1 MKKLLRMF
9 KIRRE
14 ERPAAAV
21 ALITLICL
29 HALMISRYFAL
40 FSQAGRGRWNIFI
53 NNFGV
58 SGFDPITYS
67 VVTYWDTVYNV
78 YRHPLLAFMVWPLSM
93 LNKGL
98 TQLTG
103 MNLVQFIVAVPLLAC
118 AFYAFIFMF
127 RIFRDIIKV
136 GRTDA
141 TLLSALLFSFAYV
154 MVSAVVPDHFCVS
167 MFLLV
172 FALYVSGMKMQAG
185 TRFKIWQT
193 VALFL
198 ATAGVTLSNGI
209 KIYIYSLFTN
219 GRKFFRLK
227 YFLFAVL
234 LPTALIWGFA
244 RWEYRTYV
252 LPKEK
257 ARSEKKAQ
265 KNEEIKQKLFKIFKD
280 TTSLKD
286 DNEIRKAFN
295 AELQRRAEAKQ
306 KRDKE
311 RPWNK
316 HTGKPMGKGE
326 FIEWTDATTPRLTTA
341 VENLFGESIQLHRS
355 HLLEDTLR
363 GRPVIVRYEWAA
375 NYVAEALLVM
385 LFAAGIWCG
394 RRSRFMWTALSGFA
408 FDMTLHLGLGFGI
421 NEVYIM
427 GAHWLFVIPI
437 AIGFAVKA
445 AEGRRAARWLRALLL
460 LLTLWFMAYNATL
473 FAGYLI

>member
-14 ERPAAAV
+14 ERPVAAV

-136 GRTDA
+136 GRADA

-198 ATAGVTLSNGI
+198 ATAGVTLSNGR
-209 KIYIYSLFTN
+209 KI
-219 GRKFFRLK
+219 
-227 YFLFAVL
+227 
-234 LPTALIWGFA
+234 
-244 RWEYRTYV
+244 
-252 LPKEK
+252 
-257 ARSEKKAQ
+257 
-265 KNEEIKQKLFKIFKD
+265 
-280 TTSLKD
+280 
-286 DNEIRKAFN
+286 
-295 AELQRRAEAKQ
+295 
-306 KRDKE
+306 
-311 RPWNK
+311 
-316 HTGKPMGKGE
+316 
-326 FIEWTDATTPRLTTA
+326 
-341 VENLFGESIQLHRS
+341 
-355 HLLEDTLR
+355 
-363 GRPVIVRYEWAA
+363 
-375 NYVAEALLVM
+375 
-385 LFAAGIWCG
+385 
-394 RRSRFMWTALSGFA
+394 
-408 FDMTLHLGLGFGI
+408 
-421 NEVYIM
+421 
-427 GAHWLFVIPI
+427 
-437 AIGFAVKA
+437 
-445 AEGRRAARWLRALLL
+445 
-460 LLTLWFMAYNATL
+460 
-473 FAGYLI
+473 

>member
-1 MKKLLRMF
+1 M
-9 KIRRE
+9 
-14 ERPAAAV
+14 
-21 ALITLICL
+21 C
-29 HALMISRYFAL
+29 
-40 FSQAGRGRWNIFI
+40 
-53 NNFGV
+53 
-58 SGFDPITYS
+58 
-67 VVTYWDTVYNV
+67 
-78 YRHPLLAFMVWPLSM
+78 
-93 LNKGL
+93 
-98 TQLTG
+98 
-103 MNLVQFIVAVPLLAC
+103 
-118 AFYAFIFMF
+118 
-127 RIFRDIIKV
+127 
-136 GRTDA
+136 
-141 TLLSALLFSFAYV
+141 
-154 MVSAVVPDHFCVS
+154 
-167 MFLLV
+167 
-172 FALYVSGMKMQAG
+172 
-185 TRFKIWQT
+185 
-193 VALFL
+193 
-198 ATAGVTLSNGI
+198 
-209 KIYIYSLFTN
+209 
-219 GRKFFRLK
+219 LK

-408 FDMTLHLGLGFGI
+408 FDMALHLGLGFGI